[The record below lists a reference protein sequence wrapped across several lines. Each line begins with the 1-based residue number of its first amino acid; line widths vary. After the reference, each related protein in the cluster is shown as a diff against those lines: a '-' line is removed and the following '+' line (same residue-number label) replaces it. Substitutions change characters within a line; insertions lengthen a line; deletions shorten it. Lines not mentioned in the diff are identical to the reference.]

1 MPLCVAGLIA
11 TGGQRFFRGSMDLIF
26 LHYGI
31 ETPAGRFIC
40 ADCGKAIRIVAPT
53 TLPPCPDF
61 NPNTHK
67 RKGWMAEEEPK
78 RKSKPAGPAYP
89 SSK

>member
-1 MPLCVAGLIA
+1 MNR
-11 TGGQRFFRGSMDLIF
+11 TF

-31 ETPAGRFIC
+31 EAAAGRFVC
-40 ADCGKAIRIVAPT
+40 ADCGKAIRLAAQT

-67 RKGWMAEEEPK
+67 RKGWLAPEEPK
-78 RKSKPAGPAYP
+78 SKNRITNSIASP
-89 SSK
+89 SK